1 MVYAAVTSDSAK
13 AEWITKRAVEI
24 VTKLQLEKKIHIAGK
39 AAVNPELPAEKLL
52 EKPKLPTLNA
62 LAAGGTDGLHPVVPD
77 ALAQQWAGRADWLK
91 LLDEIYEEF
100 GPAPTASPEED
111 GKERASKRR
120 RTETQTTGVETKIQ
134 AQPPRELYDADGVL
148 EAGVLVQ
155 CPLMNAKR
163 SDVKLVIKQQHQIFL
178 VNQSGNDV
186 KLSAG
191 LILAGFG
198 KGEFKFLPQDGKVT
212 GSEVEY
218 RCHTGNECG
227 LQWQAADLKVFGRQ
241 EARAEPQ
248 KTEVCYYN
256 IKFKE
261 KPQPDDPGAC
271 VLEAKD
277 KRLAFAPAKMTKTEG
292 EDEQKTAKQLHV
304 AAVVPPSAWKGAAG
318 VHFVVRWAQNGLVP
332 VRPQVTLIEDCVLP
346 SKKAMKLS

>member
-1 MVYAAVTSDSAK
+1 MRSNAQAPMVYAAVTSDSAK

-198 KGEFKFLPQDGKVT
+198 KGSSSFCPRTERSQGLRWSIGVTPETSVVFNGKLQTLKSLVDKKR
-212 GSEVEY
+212 VQNPKRP
-218 RCHTGNECG
+218 RCATTTSSSRSPSQTTRGHVC
-227 LQWQAADLKVFGRQ
+227 WR
-241 EARAEPQ
+241 R
-248 KTEVCYYN
+248 KT
-256 IKFKE
+256 
-261 KPQPDDPGAC
+261 
-271 VLEAKD
+271 
-277 KRLAFAPAKMTKTEG
+277 
-292 EDEQKTAKQLHV
+292 
-304 AAVVPPSAWKGAAG
+304 SAW
-318 VHFVVRWAQNGLVP
+318 
-332 VRPQVTLIEDCVLP
+332 P
-346 SKKAMKLS
+346 SHRRR